1 MNTNL
6 KKALLI
12 SLGGLF
18 IYWAFTKI
26 KPIDVKQESN
36 SSDTKLSASGES
48 DEEQKKNVNLIMGAY
63 MSAKKA
69 GESKQFLDDMNREF
83 LKEYGLKVMNN
94 KGNGKLFVA
103 DADGNK
109 VS

>member
-6 KKALLI
+6 KKAILI

-26 KPIDVKQESN
+26 KPIDVKQEDKST
-36 SSDTKLSASGES
+36 DTKASASGES
-48 DEEQKKNVNLIMGAY
+48 DEEQKKNINLVMGAY

-69 GESKQFLDDMNREF
+69 GESPQFLADMNREF
-83 LKEYGLKVMNN
+83 LKEYGLKVMSD
-94 KGNGKLFVA
+94 KGSGKSFVA
-103 DADGNK
+103 DSNGNK